1 MPWLRTGTVAVTAGS
16 TAVTG
21 TNADFAA
28 NARIGDSFIGPDGR
42 NYEVSN
48 VASATVLSILPAYQ
62 GATASGAAYSIMP
75 VQGYDKALSDAFNNL
90 NNQFGP
96 KLAALGTT
104 GNYDIL
110 PPSKGGTGITD
121 LSVFIQG
128 LLNDA
133 DAPAAR
139 ATLGAAKL
147 GANNDI
153 TSLIGLTTAL
163 SVAQGGTGG
172 NTQATARAALGLEVG
187 TAAGTVAAG
196 NDSRIT
202 GAVQTGSAANV
213 VSLRLNGIAMLSS
226 TAGYFISSS
235 VFFPPGYR
243 SSNGTTAGSNQWNFF
258 WGGSGMQVWVDGS
271 NTGTIQYTASDARI
285 KEDINYVRDTSGD
298 LALIESLRP
307 VTYRFSERGP
317 VSRSDLKRGFIAQD
331 VMAADAALVTGEII
345 EGETKD
351 DITSILSLDSLGLIS
366 YLVGAVQALSSKNS
380 ELEGRLGEVEQKL

>member
-1 MPWLRTGTVAVTAGS
+1 MVWQRAGTVSVQAGS
-16 TAVTG
+16 TTVTG
-21 TNADFAA
+21 TSVDFAA
-28 NARIGDSFIGPDGR
+28 GSRNGDSFIGPDGLT
-42 NYEVSN
+42 YEVVN
-48 VASATVLSILPAYQ
+48 VASATVISILPAYKGPTLSG
-62 GATASGAAYSIMP
+62 GAYAIMP

>member
-1 MPWLRTGTVAVTAGS
+1 
-16 TAVTG
+16 
-21 TNADFAA
+21 
-28 NARIGDSFIGPDGR
+28 
-42 NYEVSN
+42 
-48 VASATVLSILPAYQ
+48 
-62 GATASGAAYSIMP
+62 
-75 VQGYDKALSDAFNNL
+75 
-90 NNQFGP
+90 
-96 KLAALGTT
+96 
-104 GNYDIL
+104 L

-128 LLNDA
+128 LMNNA